1 MTEFVWPTL
10 QAGARYQGVYPLAT
24 AIARPLIARLLV
36 EVAHEVG
43 ARSVA
48 HGCTGKGNDQVRFDV
63 AVAALD
69 PTLSVIAP
77 MRVGMGMN
85 RDEELAYA
93 RAHGIEVDAG
103 PGSPFSID
111 LNLWGRSVEAGVLE
125 DPWAAP
131 PPEAYAWTVD
141 PADAPR
147 EAHEVVIGFASGIPV
162 SLDGHRLDGPSLI
175 DELNR
180 LGGAHGVGRIDHIED
195 RLVGIKSREVY
206 EAPAAVVLHLAH
218 DALESLTLSRELLA
232 FKRQV
237 ADRFATLAYDGLW
250 YSELARALRA
260 FTSWTQRHVTGE
272 VRVRLTPGTAQVVGR
287 RSPTSLYDLTLASY
301 GAEDSFDHEAA
312 VGFITLWGLPIRTQ
326 SAIRGPFE
334 DPDEEPLLARLATE
348 RRGRVPVGAPV
359 GRTGHRGRHG
369 FGSGVDERGRRGAR
383 SARRLAADRWGIVP
397 ASRAGRRRRRHPA
410 HQPALRSPRHPP
422 LAHAG
427 GDRRADRHVPGQR
440 ARRQRRR
447 HRGAARLRRRH
458 RRASIAGGDRCGPG
472 PRLRGDAGSRDP
484 ARRPRGRHRPA
495 LRPHRQPG
503 LLRAPRIH
511 RGAVGSGAGG
521 ARRGPR
527 LGHRATPME
536 HGHGPGDVTAHAP
549 AKAAARG
556 LSAAPRHFLSSTDLD
571 PEEQARVLTRAA
583 SLRDMRRTRRRPQS
597 LANMDVALLFEKP
610 SLRTRV
616 TFDLGITQLGGRTVY
631 LGPDEVGIGR
641 RETATDVGG
650 NLSRWVDGIVFRT
663 FGHTTLE
670 ELAAA
675 SSVPVVNALSDR
687 EHPCQA
693 LADLLT
699 LQQHLGALAGRRLA
713 FVGDGNNVCH
723 SLLLAGAQAGL
734 PSQRGHPA
742 GLRARSGRRP
752 RRLPRRP
759 PQRRLGR
766 DRHRSSVAVREA
778 DAVYTDTWTSMGAE
792 AEADLRRLRFAG
804 YRVDAT
810 LLAANPDALV
820 MHCLPAHRGEEISD
834 EALDGATSVVL
845 DQAENRLY
853 VQQALLV
860 ELLAPSSA

>member
-1 MTEFVWPTL
+1 MTDTVVLAYSGGLDTSVAVPWLRETRGVEVVTLTVDVGAGAASEEVLARALAGGAREALAVDARDAFVTEFVWPTL

-36 EVAHEVG
+36 EVAHDVG

-147 EAHEVVIGFASGIPV
+147 EAHEVVIGFASGNPV
-162 SLDGHRLDGPSLI
+162 SVDGHRLDGPTLI

-180 LGGAHGVGRIDHIED
+180 LAGAHGVGRIDHIED

-301 GAEDSFDHEAA
+301 GAEDTFDHEAA
-312 VGFITLWGLPIRTQ
+312 VGFITLWGLPVRTQ

-348 RRGRVPVGAPV
+348 RRGRVPIGASVGAPS
-359 GRTGHRGRHG
+359 TQAAEAPAQA
-369 FGSGVDERGRRGAR
+369 STNGADAMIGTHVV
-383 SARRLAADRWGIVP
+383 SPLTAG
-397 ASRAGRRRRRHPA
+397 ASF
-410 HQPALRSPRHPP
+410 Q
-422 LAHAG
+422 
-427 GDRRADRHVPGQR
+427 RRA
-440 ARRQRRR
+440 
-447 HRGAARLRRRH
+447 
-458 RRASIAGGDRCGPG
+458 RASDVDAI
-472 PRLRGDAGSRDP
+472 LRINQRY
-484 ARRPRGRHRPA
+484 
-495 LRPHRQPG
+495 
-503 LLRAPRIH
+503 
-511 RGAVGSGAGG
+511 
-521 ARRGPR
+521 ARRGI
-527 LGHRATPME
+527 L
-536 HGHGPGDVTAHAP
+536 
-549 AKAAARG
+549 
-556 LSAAPRHFLSSTDLD
+556 LSRT
-571 PEEQARVLTRAA
+571 PEEIAEQIETFRVSELDGSVVGIAALREYGDGIGELRSLAVTDAAQGRGFGEMLVRAI
-583 SLRDMRRTRRRPQS
+583 LRDAR
-597 LANMDVALLFEKP
+597 EG
-610 SLRTRV
+610 
-616 TFDLGITQLGGRTVY
+616 GI
-631 LGPDEVGIGR
+631 D
-641 RETATDVGG
+641 
-650 NLSRWVDGIVFRT
+650 
-663 FGHTTLE
+663 
-670 ELAAA
+670 
-675 SSVPVVNALSDR
+675 
-687 EHPCQA
+687 
-693 LADLLT
+693 
-699 LQQHLGALAGRRLA
+699 
-713 FVGDGNNVCH
+713 
-723 SLLLAGAQAGL
+723 
-734 PSQRGHPA
+734 
-742 GLRARSGRRP
+742 
-752 RRLPRRP
+752 
-759 PQRRLGR
+759 
-766 DRHRSSVAVREA
+766 
-778 DAVYTDTWTSMGAE
+778 
-792 AEADLRRLRFAG
+792 
-804 YRVDAT
+804 
-810 LLAANPDALV
+810 
-820 MHCLPAHRGEEISD
+820 
-834 EALDGATSVVL
+834 
-845 DQAENRLY
+845 RLY
-853 VQQALLV
+853 VLTANPGYFALHGFEEVPWDAVPAVLDADRASGIARRRWNTAMV
-860 ELLAPSSA
+860 LTT